1 MLFYLLVVF
10 YYATILLILN
20 IGGVNMEKATFAGGC
35 FWCMVKPF
43 VEWDGIH
50 KVTSGYMG
58 GHVEF
63 PTYEQVKKG
72 DTGHLEVV
80 QIEFDPTVFSYEKLL
95 EIYWMQIDP
104 TDDGG
109 QFHDRGESYKTA
121 IFYHSD
127 AQRVLAEKSKQQL
140 AESGRFKKPIVTK
153 ILPASTFYIAEDYH
167 QDYYKKEPEHYLEDR
182 EKSGRDEFIH
192 RHWK

>member
-1 MLFYLLVVF
+1 
-10 YYATILLILN
+10 
-20 IGGVNMEKATFAGGC
+20 MEKATFAGGC

-58 GHVEF
+58 GHIEN

-80 QIEFDPTVFSYEKLL
+80 QIEFDPSIFPYDKLL

-121 IFYHSD
+121 IFVHSEE
-127 AQRVLAEKSKQQL
+127 QRVLAEQSKEQL
-140 AESGRFKKPIVTK
+140 SLSGRFKKPIVTP
-153 ILPASTFYIAEDYH
+153 ILEAKTFYEAEEYH
-167 QDYYKKEPEHYLEDR
+167 QDFYKKDPDYYKEDR
-182 EKSGRDEFIH
+182 EKSGRDEFI
-192 RHWK
+192 RSHWK